1 MNGTSNEHAL
11 LLATLPPP
19 SAQTRAAFA
28 IIAIFIAAFA
38 ITVPFASTPL
48 PRLDA
53 WIPAFTT
60 ALVITDLIT
69 AALLFSQ
76 YSIVRQPA
84 LLVLAIGYL
93 FSGLTIVPY
102 ALTFPGVFAP
112 TGLLGAGLQ
121 TAVWLYL
128 VWHMASPLSV
138 IVYEL
143 LKGAD
148 GKRAARRPARVDI
161 GLSIALTIAAVC
173 VLTWLCTAQHDLLPK
188 IYLDRTSLAP
198 LANAVAGLVFL
209 LCAISVVLLLLRR
222 ESVLDLWLMV
232 AVWAWLLEITLQGI
246 FLTDRFSLAW
256 YVGRVF
262 SLIAGSLVLIVL
274 LSEMTTLYAHL
285 ARSVMRQRAA
295 RQARQIAMDT
305 MAASIAHEVSQPLAA
320 IALNARSALIYLAA
334 TTPNTDEARAAIEDI
349 AISSARGTQVIE
361 SLRAMF
367 RKDAARKASFDI
379 NNLVREVVAI
389 LDINLRAE
397 RVSVST
403 SLREGLPQPLADH
416 GQLQQVFLN
425 LIMNAIDAMRPVTD
439 RARELR
445 ITSDFIQ
452 ATSEI
457 LVTVEDSGTGV
468 GDRNAE
474 RIFEPFF
481 TTKPTGTGI
490 GLNICRSIIGAHGG
504 SLRAVANR
512 PFGTIFEVI
521 VPIECVVGD
530 EIRLVQRIHTL
541 SVVPAKAGTHTL
553 RAREGH
559 WRSSTSEP
567 ARRMG
572 PRFRE
577 DDPERTAPIGPT

>member
-1 MNGTSNEHAL
+1 MNGTSNEHTL
-11 LLATLPPP
+11 LLAALPPP
-19 SAQTRAAFA
+19 RAQVRLAFA
-28 IIAIFIAAFA
+28 IIAIFIVAFS

-53 WIPAFTT
+53 WIPGFVT

-84 LLVLAIGYL
+84 LLVLAIGYF
-93 FSGLTIVPY
+93 FSCLTIIPW
-102 ALTFPGVFAP
+102 ALTLPGVFTL

-121 TAVWLYL
+121 STVWLY
-128 VWHMASPLSV
+128 VAWHLASPLSV

-143 LKGAD
+143 SKGANS
-148 GKRAARRPARVDI
+148 KKSVPQRRARTDI

-173 VLTWLCTAQHDLLPK
+173 MLTWFCTAQHDLLPEL
-188 IYLDRTSLAP
+188 YLDRTRLAP
-198 LANAVAGLVFL
+198 LANAVAGLIFL
-209 LCAISVVLLLLRR
+209 LCATAIALLLWRR

-232 AVWAWLLEITLQGI
+232 TVWAWLLEITLQGI

-320 IALNARSALIYLAA
+320 IALNARSALIFLAA

-512 PFGTIFEVI
+512 PFGTIFEII
-521 VPIECVVGD
+521 VPID
-530 EIRLVQRIHTL
+530 
-541 SVVPAKAGTHTL
+541 A
-553 RAREGH
+553 
-559 WRSSTSEP
+559 
-567 ARRMG
+567 
-572 PRFRE
+572 
-577 DDPERTAPIGPT
+577 